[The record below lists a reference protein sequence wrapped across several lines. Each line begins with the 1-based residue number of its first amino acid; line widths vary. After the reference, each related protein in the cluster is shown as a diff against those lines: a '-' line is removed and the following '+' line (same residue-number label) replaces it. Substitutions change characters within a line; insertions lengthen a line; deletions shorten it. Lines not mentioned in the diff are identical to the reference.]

1 MIVEFSTEVETWQ
14 EEGPDQDYL
23 NGVPYSWRG
32 SSNGRVTNVTA
43 AESGREASARLYG
56 GESLVKNM
64 PEVSPGDTLYVVVV
78 GYTSGDT
85 FGRDGGHTAVLDAF
99 TDADAAEELMEAA
112 VENRDRE
119 YKMVHN
125 GVEYYCPWVG
135 YFENMEEIN
144 VWEVVVRKTH
154 QYSRFN
160 DGVARG
166 FKRGH

>member
-1 MIVEFSTEVETWQ
+1 MKVEFSTEVETWQ

-23 NGVPYSWRG
+23 NGEPYSWRG
-32 SSNGRVTNVTA
+32 ATNGRVSNVTA
-43 AESGREASARLYG
+43 AESGREASHRNYG
-56 GESLVKNM
+56 SESLVKDM
-64 PEVSPGDTLYVVVV
+64 PDVAPGDTLYVVVV

-99 TDADAAEELMEAA
+99 TDADAAEELAEAA
-112 VENRDRE
+112 SENVSD
-119 YKMVHN
+119 YQMTHN

-135 YFENMEEIN
+135 YFEHMEECH

-154 QYSRFN
+154 QYSRWN

>member
-1 MIVEFSTEVETWQ
+1 MRVEFSTEVETWQ

-23 NGVPYSWRG
+23 NNVPYSYRG
-32 SSNGRVTNVTA
+32 STNGRVTNVTA
-43 AESGREASARLYG
+43 AESGREAAHRNYG
-56 GESLVKNM
+56 SESLVKDM
-64 PEVSPGDTLYVVVV
+64 PDVAPGDTLYVVVV

-99 TDADAAEELMEAA
+99 TDTDAAEDLMDQAA
-112 VENRDRE
+112 ENRSD

-125 GVEYYCPWVG
+125 GTEYYCPWVG

-160 DGVARG
+160 DGVTRG